1 MKIGFSTLALFM
13 NPLEHFLETATKDG
27 FQLMEMLCEG
37 PYWPR
42 NMLSVNRNEFEIFN
56 SYDISVFLHAPTID
70 LNPASLNPGIR
81 EETLK
86 QLNET
91 VDLAVEIGAK
101 AITTH
106 PGMINRLEDRV
117 RSWGKVYSIETLQKA
132 NDYAESRGIKFSIEN
147 MPSRYAY
154 FCNNAEEH
162 EFFVNAC
169 GSYATVDTGHANTS
183 EDTGSFFKMKK
194 IIYYHLNDN
203 DGKKDQHLALGEG
216 TFDLNLLNGVDN
228 GIIEL
233 NNYENILKSR
243 EVLVSLNGDV
253 LV

>member
-13 NPLEHFLETATKDG
+13 SSLEHFLETAVNDG

-42 NMLSVNRNEFEIFN
+42 NMLLTDKKEFEVFN
-56 SYDISVFLHAPTID
+56 SYDITVFLHAPTID

-91 VDLAVEIGAK
+91 VDFAVEIGAE

-106 PGMINRLEDRV
+106 PGMIHRLEDRI
-117 RSWGKVYSIETLQKA
+117 RGLGMMYSIETLQKA
-132 NDYAESRGIKFSIEN
+132 ADYSRDRGVKFSIEN
-147 MPSRYAY
+147 MPDRYAY
-154 FCNNAEEH
+154 FCNKAQEH
-162 EFFVNAC
+162 ELFIKEC

-183 EDTGSFFKMKK
+183 DDPESFFKIKK
-194 IIYYHLNDN
+194 IAYYHLNDN

-216 TFDLNLLNGVDN
+216 TFDLSLLNGVDK

-243 EVLVSLNGDV
+243 EVLYSNGFMKDN
-253 LV
+253 